1 MNVTPTELPGVL
13 IIEPKV
19 FRDERGFFFE
29 TFNADRY
36 RELAGIRLPFV
47 QDNYTTSTRGV
58 LRGLHFQRRHVQ
70 GKLIRV
76 VRGEVFDVAA
86 DVDPRSPTFGRW
98 VGLTLSGAHH
108 QQLWIPPGFAHG
120 YVVLSDVAECAYK
133 CTDYYDPNSES
144 GVIWNDADLAIAWPI
159 DKPTLS
165 VKDQRLPKL
174 SELAAAP

>member
-13 IIEPKV
+13 IIEPEI
-19 FRDERGFFFE
+19 FRDERGSFVE
-29 TFNADRY
+29 TFHADRY
-36 RELAGIRLPFV
+36 RELAGIRRPFV
-47 QDNYTTSTRGV
+47 QDNHTTSTRGV

-76 VRGEVFDVAA
+76 LRGEVFDVVA
-86 DVDPRSPTFGRW
+86 DIDPRSPTYGRW
-98 VGLTLSGAHH
+98 VGLTLSAAHH
-108 QQLWIPPGFAHG
+108 RQLWIPPGFAHG
-120 YVVLSDVAECAYK
+120 FVVLSDVAECAYK
-133 CTDYYDPNSES
+133 CTDYYDPKSES

-165 VKDQRLPKL
+165 AKDQRLPKL